1 MFLYK
6 KNYLFNNDKKS
17 KPTANNRY
25 WTVYNIMIYVFLL
38 SILIDTYAFLRL
50 VLPVFSSPVFTNVG
64 TSYHPTSIPWI
75 DNSSQCE
82 HSGRSWENN
91 KCWDSE
97 HSPTF

>member
-6 KNYLFNNDKKS
+6 KSKLLNNKRT
-17 KPTANNRY
+17 KPATDNRY
-25 WTVYNIMIYVFLL
+25 DNMYKAVWYVFLL
-38 SILIDTYAFLRL
+38 SIPIDVYAFLTL
-50 VLPVFSSPVFTNVG
+50 LPISPLPVFINVG

-91 KCWDSE
+91 ECWDSE
-97 HSPTF
+97 HSPMF

>member
-6 KNYLFNNDKKS
+6 KSLLFNNGQKN
-17 KPTANNRY
+17 KPTADNRHRNMY
-25 WTVYNIMIYVFLL
+25 KAVLYVFLL
-38 SILIDTYAFLRL
+38 SVPVSTYVLLTLIL
-50 VLPVFSSPVFTNVG
+50 PMFSSPVFINVG

-91 KCWDSE
+91 ECWDSE
-97 HSPTF
+97 HSPMF